1 MFDTLANRLQEVFA
15 GLSRKGR
22 LTEEDVDA
30 ALRQIRLALLE
41 ADVNYAV
48 AKDFIARLRER
59 AVGAD
64 ILSSL
69 TPGQMVIKL
78 VLDQLTELLG
88 GHPARLALSNR
99 FPNVIMLVGL
109 QGSGKTTAAAK
120 LALLLRKRGKKPL
133 LVAADVYRPAAID
146 QLQTLG
152 RELSVPVFVGE
163 GAIASDPV
171 AIAKAGVQRA
181 VDEMRDLVII
191 DTAGR
196 LQIDEAMMT
205 EAAQIKT
212 VTRPDQIL
220 MVLDAMTGQEAV
232 GVAEAFAQ
240 RLDFDGVLLSKLD
253 GDARGGAAL
262 SIRSVTGKPILFAST
277 GEKPSAL
284 EEFYPDRMAKR
295 ILGMGDMVTLIEQA
309 QEAALD
315 EEMSEEDAQRMA
327 AGRFTFD
334 DFLKS
339 IKQMRKLGGL
349 GAIAKMLP
357 KDALGGANLD
367 ESRLDD
373 AAVDRSEAIIFS
385 MTAAERANPKLLNGS
400 RRARIAA
407 GCGMTVQDVNRLVKQ
422 FEEAQKAMKQYLP
435 KMGQKAKRPKKKAKK
450 QKRR

>member
-1 MFDTLANRLQEVFA
+1 MFDNLASRLQEVFA
-15 GLSRKGR
+15 GLSSKGR
-22 LTEEDVDA
+22 LSEEDVDG

-41 ADVNYAV
+41 ADVNYQV
-48 AKDFIARLRER
+48 AKDFIAQLRER
-59 AVGAD
+59 AIGAD
-64 ILSSL
+64 VLSSL

-88 GHPARLALSNR
+88 GKATRLVLSNR
-99 FPNVIMLVGL
+99 MPNIIMLVGL

-120 LALLLRKRGKKPL
+120 LALHLRKKGKKPL

-152 RELSVPVFVGE
+152 RELSIPVFVGE
-163 GAIASDPV
+163 GGIASDPV
-171 AIAKAGVQRA
+171 AIAQAGVRRA

-196 LQIDEAMMT
+196 LQIDEAMMA
-205 EAAQIKT
+205 EAEAIKKA
-212 VTRPDQIL
+212 TRPDQII

-232 GVAEAFAQ
+232 NVAKAFSE

-262 SIRSVTGKPILFAST
+262 SIRTVAGKPILFAST

-284 EEFYPDRMAKR
+284 EEFHPDRMAKR

-309 QEAALD
+309 QEAALEEEISD
-315 EEMSEEDAQRMA
+315 EDTERLA

-334 DFLKS
+334 DFLTS

-357 KDALGGANLD
+357 KEALGGAALD
-367 ESRLDD
+367 ESKLDD
-373 AAVDRSEAIIFS
+373 GMVNRSEAIIFS

-407 GCGMTVQDVNRLVKQ
+407 GCGMTVMDVNRLVKQ
-422 FEEAQKAMKQYLP
+422 FEEAQKAMKQYMP
-435 KMGQKAKRPKKKAKK
+435 KLGAKKKRPKKKNKK
-450 QKRR
+450 KKR

>member
-1 MFDTLANRLQEVFA
+1 MFDNLASRLQEVFA
-15 GLSRKGR
+15 NLSSKGR
-22 LTEEDVDA
+22 LTEDDVDG

-41 ADVNYAV
+41 ADVNYQV

-64 ILSSL
+64 VLSSL

-88 GHPARLALSNR
+88 GKATHLVLSNR
-99 FPNVIMLVGL
+99 IPNIIMLVGL

-120 LALLLRKRGKKPL
+120 LALHLRKKGKKPL

-152 RELSVPVFVGE
+152 RELQIPVFTGE
-163 GAIASDPV
+163 GELAGKPV
-171 AIAKAGVQRA
+171 AIAQAGVRQA
-181 VDEMRDLVII
+181 IEEMRDLVII

-196 LQIDEAMMT
+196 LQIDEAMMA
-205 EAAQIKT
+205 EAEAIKKA
-212 VTRPDQIL
+212 TRPDQII

-232 GVAEAFAQ
+232 GVAAAFAE

-262 SIRSVTGKPILFAST
+262 SIRAVAGKPILFAST

-309 QEAALD
+309 QEAAL
-315 EEMSEEDAQRMA
+315 EEDISDEDAERMA
-327 AGRFTFD
+327 AGKFTFD
-334 DFLKS
+334 DFLTS
-339 IKQMRKLGGL
+339 IKQMRRLGGL

-357 KDALGGANLD
+357 KDAMGGGALD
-367 ESRLDD
+367 TAALDD
-373 AAVDRSEAIIFS
+373 SAVDRSEAIIFS
-385 MTAAERANPKLLNGS
+385 MTAAERVNPKLLNGS

-407 GCGMTVQDVNRLVKQ
+407 GCGMTVPDVNRLVKQ
-422 FEEAQKAMKQYLP
+422 FEEAQKTMKQYLP
-435 KMGQKAKRPKKKAKK
+435 KMGSKKKRPKKKPKK
-450 QKRR
+450 KKR

>member
-1 MFDTLANRLQEVFA
+1 MFDNLASRLQEVFA
-15 GLSRKGR
+15 GLSSKGR
-22 LTEEDVDA
+22 LSEDDVDG

-41 ADVNYAV
+41 ADVNYQV

-59 AVGAD
+59 AIGAD
-64 ILSSL
+64 VLSSL

-88 GHPARLALSNR
+88 GKATRLVLSNR
-99 FPNVIMLVGL
+99 IPNIIMLVGL

-120 LALLLRKRGKKPL
+120 LALYLRKKGKKPQ

-152 RELSVPVFVGE
+152 RELSIPVFVGE
-163 GAIASDPV
+163 GDIAADPV
-171 AIAKAGVQRA
+171 AIARAGVRQA
-181 VDEMRDLVII
+181 IDEMRDLVII

-196 LQIDEAMMT
+196 LQIDEAMMA
-205 EAAQIKT
+205 EAEAIKKA
-212 VTRPDQIL
+212 TRPDQII

-232 GVAEAFAQ
+232 GVAQAFSG

-262 SIRSVTGKPILFAST
+262 SIRAVAGKPILFAST

-284 EEFYPDRMAKR
+284 EEFHPDRMAKR

-309 QEAALD
+309 QEAAL
-315 EEMSEEDAQRMA
+315 EEEISEEDAERLA
-327 AGRFTFD
+327 AGKFTFD
-334 DFLKS
+334 DFLTS

-349 GAIAKMLP
+349 GAVAKLLP
-357 KDALGGANLD
+357 KEALGGAALD
-367 ESRLDD
+367 ESKLDD
-373 AAVDRSEAIIFS
+373 NMINRSEAIIFS
-385 MTAAERANPKLLNGS
+385 MTATERANPKLLNGS

-407 GCGMTVQDVNRLVKQ
+407 GCGMTVADVNRLVKQ
-422 FEEAQKAMKQYLP
+422 FEDAQKAMKQYMP
-435 KMGQKAKRPKKKAKK
+435 KFGAKKKRPKKKPKK
-450 QKRR
+450 KKR